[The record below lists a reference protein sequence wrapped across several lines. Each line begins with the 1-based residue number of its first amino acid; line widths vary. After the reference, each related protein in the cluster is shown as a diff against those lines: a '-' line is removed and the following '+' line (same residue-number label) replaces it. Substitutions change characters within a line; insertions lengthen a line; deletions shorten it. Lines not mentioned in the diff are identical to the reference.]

1 MIKISNIKHRVN
13 SWVVIAAVIAAVVLV
28 NIIVSSLQNKLPL
41 KIDITES
48 KQYEITSQTKEVI
61 KTLEKDASVTEIKLQ
76 ILASRDTIESNI
88 PEIAEYIERYRNLSS
103 KIKVEY
109 VDVYTN
115 QTLLNEYKAK
125 GETLTVGDM
134 IVSIGERYKVITL
147 SNIYSE
153 TFDLSETTNYTFNLE
168 AKLTNAVVTV
178 SGLMQE
184 AKVYF
189 LEGHGEQ
196 TLQTLPGIL
205 DMQDYSTDI
214 ISITNT
220 DIPDDAQLVICAAP
234 TADFTAEE
242 CERIDKFLENGGNF
256 LAVFY
261 PTTQTEERLPKLK
274 SYMQEWGIT
283 VNNDVVLELDESSIY
298 QSPLYIYPKFA
309 DNDIVKTISEQKLA
323 MLVPQ
328 PVSIELAD
336 KNPQGASVSQLLTTT
351 DKGLSKANKEQLSA
365 EVEEG
370 DKNGTFTLAA
380 VSERESTNSRVMVL
394 GSVHMLETGLEG
406 NSMFMQ
412 NAVTW
417 LTDNTNDFKISPKV
431 ISVGRITGLTQ
442 TMFNVFYILF
452 VFVIP
457 IIILAAGLVIW
468 NRRRFL

>member
-1 MIKISNIKHRVN
+1 MIKISNLKHKVN
-13 SWVVIAAVIAAVVLV
+13 SWVVTVAVIAAVVMV

-48 KQYEITSQTKEVI
+48 QQYEITSQTKEVI
-61 KTLEKDASVTEIKLQ
+61 KTLEKDGSISEIKVQ
-76 ILASRDTIESNI
+76 MLASEDLVEAKH
-88 PEIAEYIERYRNLSS
+88 PEIVEYLERYKNLSG

-125 GETLTVGDM
+125 GENLIGGDM
-134 IVSIGERYKVITL
+134 IVSIGERYKVIPY
-147 SNIYSE
+147 SSIYPE
-153 TFDLSETTNYTFNLE
+153 QFELSETLNKTFNLE

-196 TLQTLPGIL
+196 ALQTLPSIL
-205 DMQDYSTDI
+205 DMQDYSTET
-214 ISITNT
+214 ISITNS
-220 DIPDDAQLVICAAP
+220 DVPDDAQLVICVAP

-261 PTTQTEERLPKLK
+261 PTTKTEEPLPKLK
-274 SYMQEWGIT
+274 AYMQEWGIT
-283 VNNDVVLELDESSIY
+283 VNNDVVIELDENNMY
-298 QSPLYIYPKFA
+298 QTPLYIYPQFA
-309 DNDIVKTISEQKLA
+309 EHDIVNTIAQQKLA
-323 MLVPQ
+323 ILVPQ
-328 PVSIELAD
+328 AVSIELAE
-336 KNPQGASVSQLLTTT
+336 KNPQRATVSKLMTTT
-351 DKGLSKANKEQLSA
+351 DEGLSKANKEELSTN
-365 EVEEG
+365 VEEG
-370 DKNGTFTLAA
+370 DRSGTFTLAA
-380 VSERESTNSRVMVL
+380 IAERESTNSRVMAL
-394 GSVHMLETGLEG
+394 GSLHMLETGLEG

-431 ISVGRITGLTQ
+431 VSVGKITKLTQ
-442 TMFNVFYILF
+442 TMYNTFRIIF

-457 IIILAAGLVIW
+457 IVILAVGLIIW
-468 NRRRFL
+468 SRRRFL

>member
-1 MIKISNIKHRVN
+1 MFKISNIKHKVN
-13 SWVVIAAVIAAVVLV
+13 SWVVIIAVIAVVVMV

-48 KQYEITSQTKEVI
+48 KQYEITAQTKEVI
-61 KTLEKDASVTEIKLQ
+61 KTLEKDSNVKEIKLQ
-76 ILASRDTIESNI
+76 VLASKDTIEANL
-88 PEIAEYIERYRNLSS
+88 PEIAEYIEKYRNLSS

-125 GETLTVGDM
+125 GENLTVGDM
-134 IVSIGERYKVITL
+134 IVSIGERYKVISL
-147 SNIYSE
+147 STVYSE
-153 TFDLSETTNYTFNLE
+153 SFDLSDSTNYTFNLE
-168 AKLTNAVVTV
+168 AKLTNAIVTV

-196 TLQTLPGIL
+196 VLQTLPSIL
-205 DMQDYSTDI
+205 DIQDYSTDTVNI
-214 ISITNT
+214 ANS
-220 DIPDDAQLVICAAP
+220 DIPEDAQFVICAAP

-261 PTTQTEERLPKLK
+261 PTTKTEETLPKLK

-283 VNNDVVLELDESSIY
+283 VNNDVVLELDENNMY
-298 QSPLYIYPKFA
+298 QTPLYIYPQFA
-309 DNDIVKTISEQKLA
+309 ENDIVKNIAQQKLA

-328 PVSIELAD
+328 AVSLDIAE
-336 KNPQGASVSQLLTTT
+336 KNPQRATVSKLLSTT
-351 DKGLSKANKEQLSA
+351 DQGLSKANKEELSTS
-365 EVEEG
+365 VEEG
-370 DKNGTFTLAA
+370 DSKGTHVLAA
-380 VSERESTNSRVMVL
+380 IAERESSNSRVMVL

-417 LTDNTNDFKISPKV
+417 LTDNTSDFKISPKV
-431 ISVGRITGLTQ
+431 ISIGRITKLTQ
-442 TMFNVFYILF
+442 TSFNVLHILF
-452 VFVIP
+452 VYVIP
-457 IIILAAGLVIW
+457 LIILTIGLVIW